1 MDSILNSIKKLIGY
15 EPDYTRYD
23 TDLIIHINTA
33 LGTLTQLGVGS
44 SSGFFITD
52 SSATWDDFIGEI
64 GNLESVKTY
73 VYVKVK
79 LVFDPPPTAAAIE
92 ALNKL
97 ANELEW
103 RINNS
108 AEDVVSSE
116 NYKDIMDEL
125 DSLKIRVDSHDELFR
140 ALVGYDEDDRLED

>member
-15 EPDYTRYD
+15 EPDYNRYD

-33 LGTLTQLGVGS
+33 LSTLTQLGVGS

-52 SSATWDDFIGEI
+52 SSANWNDFIGEVD
-64 GNLESVKTY
+64 NLESVKTY

-79 LVFDPPPTAAAIE
+79 LVFDPPPTAAAID

-108 AEDVVSSE
+108 AESIVSSD
-116 NYKDIMDEL
+116 NYKDIMDEIGN
-125 DSLKIRVDSHDELFR
+125 LKIRVDNHDELFR
-140 ALVGYDEDDRLED
+140 ALVGYDEED